1 MAQVNNYDD
10 VQPSTS
16 VPKVVCPMC
25 NKLFPNAQIEVH
37 VDECLQKHEDD
48 EVRLMSN
55 CVSEDTG
62 SKTPST
68 AKASQERKRSF
79 SIFERIPK
87 ATKRPRIEDDASN
100 DVSGAGKEDDD
111 VLYIYSDA
119 ENGEADGTEQQS
131 KMVKPTQENAAKK
144 KELSKLP
151 LAEVMRPSKMDDYV
165 GQDAVIGQNAILRKL
180 LDSGNIPSLILWGPP
195 GCGKTTLANIIAH
208 RCKLESS
215 TVRFVKLSAT
225 MAGVAEVK
233 EAVKTAKNDAKYKRR
248 TVLFMDEIHRFNKL
262 QQDIF
267 LPHVEAG
274 TITLIGATT
283 ENPSFSLNS
292 ALLSRCRVIV
302 LEKHSVESMM
312 QILMRALPE
321 YETVM
326 VPESVNNNE
335 DKLPNFSNLSFI
347 PRTIIQEETVRWLAE
362 TCDGDARIGLNS
374 LQLALCGAVSTSD
387 SIYQSLKTVTL
398 QDVREGIKKSHLLY
412 DRKGEQH
419 YDIISALHK
428 SIRGSDD
435 NAALYWATRMIA
447 SGEDPRYICRR
458 MIRMASE
465 DIGVADT
472 NALQVATATLAAVQ
486 AVGMPEADC
495 IIAHCAVYLA
505 RAPKSREVYE
515 AYKRCRASIDEWKG
529 PMPGVPLHL
538 RNAPTKLMRDLQYGV
553 GYNMLHKDQSGLN
566 YMPEGLEDEK
576 YFSE

>member
-1 MAQVNNYDD
+1 MAHGDGGDD

-16 VPKVVCPMC
+16 MPKTVCPVC
-25 NKLFPNAQIEVH
+25 DKWFPLVGIEQH
-37 VDECLQKHEDD
+37 VEDCLSLTE
-48 EVRLMSN
+48 EAESTRSV
-55 CVSEDTG
+55 
-62 SKTPST
+62 TPST
-68 AKASQERKRSF
+68 EEQQRPVDGAAQLSKRNF
-79 SIFERIPK
+79 SIFERSPK
-87 ATKRPRIEDDASN
+87 PAKRPRIEEAPVVVSSANRQDN
-100 DVSGAGKEDDD
+100 DVMCINLDPDEDEAIEQNDKSAKVSQKKAQKEF
-111 VLYIYSDA
+111 
-119 ENGEADGTEQQS
+119 S
-131 KMVKPTQENAAKK
+131 KQ
-144 KELSKLP
+144 P
-151 LAEVMRPSKMDDYV
+151 LAEVMRPSKIEDYV
-165 GQDAVIGQNAILRKL
+165 GQDAIVGQNAILRKL
-180 LDSGNIPSLILWGPP
+180 LDRSNIPSLILWGPP
-195 GCGKTTLANIIAH
+195 GCGKTTLANIIAN
-208 RCKLESS
+208 RCKLDSS
-215 TVRFVKLSAT
+215 TLRFVKLSAT

-233 EAVKTAKNDAKYKRR
+233 EVVKVAKNDSKYNRR
-248 TVLFMDEIHRFNKL
+248 TLLFMDEIHRFNKL

-267 LPHVEAG
+267 LPHVESG

-312 QILMRALPE
+312 KILVRALPQ
-321 YETVM
+321 YEAVM

-335 DKLPNFSNLSFI
+335 DKLPDFSNLAFI
-347 PRTIIQEETVRWLAE
+347 PRTIIHEETVRWLAE

-374 LQLALCGAVSTSD
+374 LQLALSGAASTTD
-387 SIYQSLKTVTL
+387 SIYESLNTVTL

-412 DRKGEQH
+412 DRKGDQH

-465 DIGVADT
+465 DIGLADT

-486 AVGMPEADC
+486 SVGMPEADC

-538 RNAPTKLMRDLQYGV
+538 RNAPTKLMRNLQYGV
-553 GYNMLHKDQSGLN
+553 GYNMLHKDQSGLT
-566 YMPEGLEDEK
+566 YMPEGMEDEH
-576 YFSE
+576 YFSD